1 MNNRMRY
8 LRVSLLKA
16 CNFNCFYCRPPSID
30 DYTAKDF
37 TDPGKFKRS
46 IRLLLR
52 MGVGKVRFTGGEPT
66 LYRPLP
72 ELISYTKSL
81 NNDIKTALT
90 TNGRTLK
97 TQAREL
103 ARAGLD
109 SVNISLDTLQADKF
123 KQLTG
128 VGCYDRVVEGIHAA
142 CENFSDVKINVVVI
156 NGVNDNEIEDMIMFA
171 NELEVD
177 IRFIEYMQTK
187 YSAGRD
193 SGYLSAADAMK
204 RVDHRLYS
212 VTDDISSP
220 ARYYSSDDLSIR
232 VGFINSVSQPFCSNC
247 NRIRL
252 TSDGNLY
259 TCLFSSRALNMF
271 DLLDKGYT
279 TASKA
284 IDEFV
289 AGKVFVG
296 SENAARAKEYLPA
309 FSEIGG

>member
-1 MNNRMRY
+1 MINRMRY

-37 TDPGKFKRS
+37 TDPDKFKHS
-46 IRLLLR
+46 IRLLLQ

-81 NNDIKTALT
+81 DHEIKVAIT

-97 TQAREL
+97 TQAKVL
-103 ARAGLD
+103 AEAGLD

-123 KQLTG
+123 KQITG
-128 VGCYDRVVEGIHAA
+128 VGCFDRVIEGIEAA

-156 NGVNDNEIEDMIMFA
+156 NGVNDHEINDLVTFA
-171 NELEVD
+171 NSLGVD

-187 YSAGRD
+187 YSADRD
-193 SGYLSAADAMK
+193 RGYLSAAESIK
-204 RVDHRLYS
+204 RVEHELYS

-220 ARYYSSDDLSIR
+220 ARYYTADDLAIR
-232 VGFINSVSQPFCSNC
+232 VGFINSVSQPFCSHC

-259 TCLFSSRALNMF
+259 TCLFSSRAINLF
-271 DLLDKGYT
+271 DLLDNGYAE
-279 TASKA
+279 ASRA
-284 IDEFV
+284 INKFV

-296 SENAARAKEYLPA
+296 SETAARAKAYLPA